1 MEDILLPSL
10 PFHLAQ
16 YMGVW
21 IKASLTGWIKI
32 ESVYIVSKKSA
43 KKIQCPLHY
52 RSVEPYWTCMIHVAN
67 NDKFDVKICTPR
79 CHKQDIYC
87 TVCIIKASRKMNQK
101 IPCVVRRAYR
111 FEELLRFFSVCSS
124 ELLPVNLVWFRYVLF
139 QLSSRENW
147 ILNIAYR
154 EIQRGKSFALSPL
167 EKLISP

>member
-1 MEDILLPSL
+1 MR
-10 PFHLAQ
+10 AC
-16 YMGVW
+16 
-21 IKASLTGWIKI
+21 
-32 ESVYIVSKKSA
+32 IVSKKSV

-87 TVCIIKASRKMNQK
+87 TVCIIKASWKMNQK
-101 IPCVVRRAYR
+101 IPVLVLFDAQR

-124 ELLPVNLVWFRYVLF
+124 ELLPVNLAWFRYVSF

-154 EIQRGKSFALSPL
+154 EIPRGKSSALSPL